1 MRITASRDHFLRLR
15 GVNHCTI
22 HSELHPSTFKQ
33 LPNTVDLKEIRNIV
47 ELMNEHELTYFHLEE
62 EGVNLKL
69 KKGAE
74 IIQAP
79 AAFAQPAQP
88 APQAAAAPSATPEV
102 SAEPEGQAVSAPMV
116 GTFYTASSPGAAPFV
131 QVGDTV
137 SVGQTLCI
145 IEAMK
150 VMNEIESEVA
160 GTITAIVAK
169 DGEPVQFG
177 DVLFR
182 VQ

>member
-1 MRITASRDHFLRLR
+1 M
-15 GVNHCTI
+15 N
-22 HSELHPSTFKQ
+22 
-33 LPNTVDLKEIRNIV
+33 LKEIRNIV

-79 AAFAQPAQP
+79 V
-88 APQAAAAPSATPEV
+88 AAAPLAPIAAAPTTATPAAAEEPAG
-102 SAEPEGQAVSAPMV
+102 SAISAPMV
-116 GTFYTASSPGAAPFV
+116 GTFYTASSPEASPFV
-131 QVGDTV
+131 KVGDTV
-137 SVGQTLCI
+137 NIGQPLCI

-150 VMNEIESEVA
+150 VMNEIEADQA
-160 GTITAIVAK
+160 GTIIAIVAK

-177 DVLFR
+177 DPLFR
-182 VQ
+182 IQ